1 MRSRLRRYG
10 LIFGLWTIYGVV
22 MALFV
27 YFRGQ
32 ISNAKNP
39 FSLSSALISE
49 VSYAWIWAVVTP
61 PVLLLALRFPI
72 TGRQW
77 LKNTPLHLVCAL
89 LLGGVT
95 KAVWLVTAAPIVY
108 KNMKGWQL
116 LTKFMVI
123 SSLDFGMVNYFLVL
137 LCFHMV
143 DYYSRYEESRIR
155 TVHLEAQLA
164 RAQLQALKMQ
174 LHPHF
179 LFNTLHAI
187 SELVHEDAFAAE
199 RMIAKLSDFLR
210 LTIDHAGVPEVTL
223 REEMDFLSRYLEIEK
238 MRFEDRLSVEFAL
251 DRGTL
256 DARVPNLILQP
267 LVENALKHGLGRQT
281 RAGVL
286 RIESGRVDGTLWMR
300 VFDNGPGF
308 NPVVK
313 PLRQGVGLTNTRE
326 RLERLYNGNH
336 LFALT
341 NVPGGGFEVTIQIP
355 FRLKAET

>member
-10 LIFGLWTIYGVV
+10 LIFGLWTIYGLV

-27 YFRGQ
+27 YFRSQ
-32 ISNAKNP
+32 IGRGKPWNFPSAM
-39 FSLSSALISE
+39 LSE
-49 VSYAWIWAVVTP
+49 FPYAIIWAFATP
-61 PVLLLALRFPI
+61 PILALARRFPI
-72 TGRQW
+72 TGRLW
-77 LKNTPLHLVCAL
+77 LKYTPLHLAL
-89 LLGGVT
+89 SLAFGAAT
-95 KAVWLVTAAPIVY
+95 KAIWLLTVAPYLYVDV
-108 KNMKGWQL
+108 KPGQF

-123 SSLDFGMVNYFLVL
+123 SSLDFGMMNYFLVL

-143 DYYSRYEESRIR
+143 DYYARYEESRLR
-155 TVHLEAQLA
+155 TVQLEAQLA
-164 RAQLQALKMQ
+164 RSQLQALKMQ

-187 SELVHEDAFAAE
+187 SELVHEDAYAAE

-223 REEMDFLSRYLEIEK
+223 REEMDFVSRYLEIEK
-238 MRFEDRLSVEFAL
+238 MRFEERLQVEFAL
-251 DRGTL
+251 DRATL

-281 RAGVL
+281 QAGVL
-286 RIESGRVDGTLWMR
+286 RIESGQCDGVLSMR

-308 NPVVK
+308 DPVVK

-326 RLERLYNGNH
+326 RLERLYNGKH
-336 LFALT
+336 LFALA
-341 NVPGGGFEVTIQIP
+341 NVSGGGFEVTIQIP

>member
-1 MRSRLRRYG
+1 MIYG
-10 LIFGLWTIYGVV
+10 LV
-22 MALFV
+22 MAIFV
-27 YFRGQ
+27 YFRSQ
-32 ISNAKNP
+32 IGRNP
-39 FSLSSALISE
+39 WTIGSSLLSE
-49 VSYAWIWAVVTP
+49 VSYGLFWAVMTP
-61 PVLLLALRFPI
+61 PILLLAQRFPI

-77 LKNTPLHLVCAL
+77 LKYTPLHLFFSLVA
-89 LLGGVT
+89 GSIS
-95 KAVWLVTAAPIVY
+95 KAVWLLTVAPYLYTNV
-108 KNMKGWQL
+108 KPGQF

-123 SSLDFGMVNYFLVL
+123 SSLDFGMMNYFLVL

-143 DYYSRYEESRIR
+143 DYYTRYEESRLR
-155 TVHLEAQLA
+155 TVQLEAQLA
-164 RAQLQALKMQ
+164 RSQLQALKMQ

-187 SELVHEDAFAAE
+187 SELIHEDAYAAE

-238 MRFEDRLSVEFAL
+238 MRFEERLQVEFAL
-251 DRGTL
+251 DKATL

-281 RAGVL
+281 QAGVL
-286 RIESGRVDGTLWMR
+286 RIESGRCDGILSMR

-308 NPVVK
+308 DPVVK

-326 RLERLYNGNH
+326 RLERLYNGKH
-336 LFALT
+336 LFALA
-341 NVPGGGFEVTIQIP
+341 NVSGGGFEVTIQIP